1 MSLLLICDQWLT
13 KSLGQKTLGQP
24 LIWLN
29 GHSSV
34 LLQFLEFINIYFL
47 FELHTLESKK
57 KEGLNGLTG
66 NSQISS
72 QNKTPAMSDKITR
85 NDW

>member
-1 MSLLLICDQWLT
+1 MWPLLICDQWLT
-13 KSLGQKTLGQP
+13 KSLGQKTLGRP

-57 KEGLNGLTG
+57 GGAEWV
-66 NSQISS
+66 
-72 QNKTPAMSDKITR
+72 
-85 NDW
+85 DWKFADFFSE